1 MTQAVLNDGG
11 ESLHAEALRGR
22 RREQDVKNRPKKR
35 EKEESDTY
43 RVNECMSEER
53 NTEICCSSV
62 LKGRVPSVKQ
72 N

>member
-53 NTEICCSSV
+53 KKKVC
-62 LKGRVPSVKQ
+62 
-72 N
+72 